1 MDFEAVETAIRS
13 AVLVAGAGAL
23 GEFLEGIGCGRR
35 DEPIRC
41 SCGERMKSK
50 GLKHKR
56 LTSIMG
62 AVPTPYARSMFQ
74 CPRCGKTRYPG
85 DEELDVV
92 ATSRTP
98 ALRRMMAR
106 MGSKCTFKEAR
117 DDLREL
123 AGVTVSAKDVERVA
137 EAIGEDMHQWMEREH
152 DGLRWNPPRLDIPKT
167 IETMYIEA
175 DGTGVPMV
183 PGELEGR
190 KGKQADGSAKTR
202 EAKLGCVFTQTRLD
216 DEGRPVRDPASTSFV
231 GRIETAAEF
240 GERLFGEAVGRG
252 LFEAKRVVF
261 VSDGAEWL
269 RNLVQ
274 LHFPN
279 AIHII
284 DLYHAKEHIAD
295 LSKLIFHNN
304 PLRATLHRDRWWD
317 WLEDGNVEKI
327 IGQIREVSPRNPLH
341 KKEIEREVGYFE
353 TNRERMRY
361 GDFYDQGL
369 FVGSGVV
376 EAGCKSV
383 IGQRMKQSG
392 MEWSLRGANAILA
405 LRCVVV
411 SARLEQYWEDRATG

>member
-1 MDFEAVETAIRS
+1 VEMAIRHAVLAAGS
-13 AVLVAGAGAL
+13 AVLGQ
-23 GEFLEGIGCGRR
+23 FLEGIGCGRR
-35 DEPIRC
+35 DEPVMC
-41 SCGERMKSK
+41 SCGDRMQSNGVKEK
-50 GLKHKR
+50 T

-62 AVPTPYARSMFQ
+62 EVPTPYARSMFQ
-74 CPRCGKTRYPG
+74 CPRCDKTRYPG

-98 ALRRMMAR
+98 GLRRMMAR
-106 MGSKCTFKEAR
+106 MGSKSTFKEAR

-137 EAIGEDMHQWMEREH
+137 EAIGEDMHQWMERGH
-152 DGLRWNPPRLDIPKT
+152 DQLRWNPPRLDIPKT

-183 PGELEGR
+183 PGELQGR
-190 KGKQADGSAKTR
+190 NGKQADGSAKTR
-202 EAKLGCVFTQTRLD
+202 EAKLGCVFTQTMLD
-216 DEGRPVRDPASTSFV
+216 DEGRPVRDPASTTFV
-231 GRIETAAEF
+231 GRIEVAAEF

-252 LFEAKRVVF
+252 LFEANRVVF
-261 VSDGAEWL
+261 LSDGAEWL

-317 WLEDGNVEKI
+317 WLEDGKVEKMI
-327 IGQIREVSPRNPLH
+327 EQIREVLPPSPLH
-341 KKEIEREVGYFE
+341 KKEK
-353 TNRERMRY
+353 
-361 GDFYDQGL
+361 GL
-369 FVGSGVV
+369 
-376 EAGCKSV
+376 
-383 IGQRMKQSG
+383 
-392 MEWSLRGANAILA
+392 
-405 LRCVVV
+405 
-411 SARLEQYWEDRATG
+411 SA